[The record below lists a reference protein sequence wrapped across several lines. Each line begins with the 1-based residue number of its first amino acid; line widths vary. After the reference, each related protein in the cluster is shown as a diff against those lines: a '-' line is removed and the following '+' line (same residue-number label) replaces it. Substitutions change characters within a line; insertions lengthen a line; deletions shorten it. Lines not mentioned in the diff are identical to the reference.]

1 MSTSNTQ
8 APAAGQSIPTPPDFQ
23 VVWDDPRDAKLTWM
37 TIPQYKTPIPS
48 LIHAIV
54 RAFLVGGNAGFE
66 QAGLPFEV
74 RVTRINTYVYLGMV
88 PKDAPPEAVM
98 KAMGL
103 LNRAAP
109 GVFKM
114 MMSKVGAGMSK
125 QQEAALNPLVE
136 RFESY
141 WLDEILPEIK
151 QHLAYFESCD
161 LRGMSLDQL
170 RAHLAEMLKRVKRM
184 GGLHGVILPMLFAM
198 SQFEELYCELFEGA
212 TTLDALRLTQGF
224 DNKTMEGD
232 RALWRLSRLARTN
245 PEVHAILSGHT
256 LDEIIPALEKSAA
269 SQQFLVELRKWL
281 AYYGQRLNS
290 AFALGEPS
298 WIEDSTPVLQNLQAY
313 ISMPDLRPEMEPTA
327 LVAEREKSVAEAR
340 AKLAGYPQPIVAR
353 FEILLKAA
361 QVAAIVHEDHNF
373 WIDQR
378 LFYHVRRIIL
388 EFGGRLAQAG
398 ALDAVNDV
406 FYLTP
411 EELQNGRDVS
421 MKRLVQERKTE
432 MEHFSH
438 VVPPPMLGTMP
449 AFEMTDGGSMVR
461 ALFKGELNPAN
472 LSNSEMNQVK
482 GLPGSAGVVR
492 GTARVIHSL
501 AEAGK
506 LQPGDVLVTMATEPP
521 WTPLFATASAIVTD
535 GGGVLSHSA
544 VVAREY
550 RIPAVVGTGNA
561 TTTFKDGQLLEVD
574 GGNGIVRLV
583 SEDQQSDPVNLQPAA
598 LAPGASAGVENRKSN
613 EPALAG

>member
-1 MSTSNTQ
+1 MSNSDTQ
-8 APAAGQSIPTPPDFQ
+8 APNPGQPIPNPPEFSVD
-23 VVWDDPRDAKLTWM
+23 WDDPRDAKLTWM
-37 TIPQYKTPIPS
+37 AIPQYKTPISP
-48 LIHAIV
+48 LIHAV
-54 RAFLVGGNAGFE
+54 VGAFMVGGNAGM
-66 QAGLPFEV
+66 QNAGLPFEV
-74 RVTRINTYVYLGMV
+74 RIERINTYAYMGMV
-88 PKDAPPEAVM
+88 PKNAPPEVAM

-103 LNRAAP
+103 LSRTAP

-141 WLDEILPEIK
+141 WLDELLPEIK
-151 QHLAYFESCD
+151 QHIAYFERCD
-161 LRGMSLDQL
+161 LRGMSLNQL
-170 RAHLAEMLKRVKRM
+170 RSHLVETFKRVDRM
-184 GGLHGVILPMLFAM
+184 GALHGVIMPMLFAM

-232 RALWRLSRLARTN
+232 RALWRLSRSARSI
-245 PEVHAILSGHT
+245 PEVREILSKQAA
-256 LDEIIPALEKSAA
+256 DKVIPALEKSTACQ
-269 SQQFLVELRKWL
+269 SFLSDLHKWL

-298 WIEDSTPVLQNLQAY
+298 WIEDPTPAILNLQAY
-313 ISMPDLRPEMEPTA
+313 VAMPDLLPEMETAA
-327 LVAEREKSVAEAR
+327 LVAEREKAVAEVR
-340 AKLAGYPQPIVAR
+340 LKLAGYPQPIVRR
-353 FEILLKAA
+353 FETLLKAA
-361 QVAAIVHEDHNF
+361 QVAAIVREDHNF

-378 LFYHVRRIIL
+378 CFYHVRRVLL

-398 ALDAVNDV
+398 MLDAVNDV

-411 EELQNGRDVS
+411 DDLQNSRDIP

-432 MEHFSH
+432 MVQFSQ
-438 VVPPPMLGTMP
+438 VTPPPMLGTAP

-461 ALFKGELNPAN
+461 ALFKGEMSPAN
-472 LSNSEMNQVK
+472 TSNREMNKVK
-482 GLPGSAGVVR
+482 GLPGSAGVRR
-492 GTARVIHSL
+492 GTARVIHTL

-506 LQPGDVLVTMATEPP
+506 LQPGDVLVTISTEPP

-535 GGGVLSHSA
+535 SGGVLSHSA

-561 TTTFKDGQLLEVD
+561 TATFKDGQLIEVD
-574 GGNGIVRLV
+574 GN
-583 SEDQQSDPVNLQPAA
+583 
-598 LAPGASAGVENRKSN
+598 AGTVQVVVEEQVY

>member
-1 MSTSNTQ
+1 
-8 APAAGQSIPTPPDFQ
+8 
-23 VVWDDPRDAKLTWM
+23 M
-37 TIPQYKTPIPS
+37 TIPQYKTPISP
-48 LIHAIV
+48 LIHAV
-54 RAFLVGGNAGFE
+54 VGAFMVGGNAGME
-66 QAGLPFEV
+66 QGGLPFEV
-74 RVTRINTYVYLGMV
+74 RIERINTYAYMGMV
-88 PKDAPPEAVM
+88 PKDAPPEVAM

-103 LNRAAP
+103 LSRAAP

-141 WLDEILPEIK
+141 WLEELLPEIK
-151 QHLAYFESCD
+151 QHIAYFESCD
-161 LRGMSLDQL
+161 LRGMSLKQL
-170 RAHLAEMLKRVKRM
+170 RAHLAETLKRVERM
-184 GGLHGVILPMLFAM
+184 GALHGVIMPMLFAM

-232 RALWRLSRLARTN
+232 RALWRLSRLARST
-245 PEVHAILSGHT
+245 PEVREILSKHAAG
-256 LDEIIPALEKSAA
+256 EIIPALEKSVV
-269 SQQFLVELRKWL
+269 SQQFLADLRAWL
-281 AYYGQRLNS
+281 AQYGQRLNS
-290 AFALGEPS
+290 VFVLSAPS
-298 WIEDSTPVLQNLQAY
+298 WIEDPTPAIQNLQAY
-313 ISMPDLRPEMEPTA
+313 IAMSDLRPEMEPAA
-327 LVAEREKSVAEAR
+327 LAAEREKSVAGAR
-340 AKLAGYPQPIVAR
+340 AKLAGYPQPIVTR
-353 FEILLKAA
+353 FETLLKAA

-378 LFYHVRRIIL
+378 LFYHVRRVIL

-398 ALDAVNDV
+398 VLDAVHDV

-411 EELQNGRDVS
+411 DELQNGQDVPV
-421 MKRLVQERKTE
+421 KRLVQDRKTE
-432 MEHFSH
+432 MELFSH
-438 VVPPPMLGTMP
+438 VTPPPMLGTAP

-461 ALFKGELNPAN
+461 ALFKGEMSPAN
-472 LSNSEMNQVK
+472 TSNGEMNKVK
-482 GLPGSAGVVR
+482 GLPGSAGVAR

-506 LQPGDVLVTMATEPP
+506 LQPGDVLVAVSTEPP

-535 GGGVLSHSA
+535 SGGVLSHSA

-561 TTTFKDGQLLEVD
+561 TTTFQDGQLIEVD
-574 GGNGIVRLV
+574 GNAGTVR
-583 SEDQQSDPVNLQPAA
+583 
-598 LAPGASAGVENRKSN
+598 GVVEEQVH